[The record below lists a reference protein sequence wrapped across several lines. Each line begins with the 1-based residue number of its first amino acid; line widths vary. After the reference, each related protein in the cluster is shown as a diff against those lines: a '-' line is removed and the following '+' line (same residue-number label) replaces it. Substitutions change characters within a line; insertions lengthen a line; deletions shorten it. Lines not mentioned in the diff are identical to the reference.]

1 MMLNVLPVLPRR
13 TCVRWCRW
21 TGLALR
27 HVGPERPVPPRH
39 QPQQPPAPPAGLKA
53 PEIIAR
59 NEKRML
65 QEAVDSLLD
74 NGRRGKP

>member
-1 MMLNVLPVLPRR
+1 LL
-13 TCVRWCRW
+13 
-21 TGLALR
+21 
-27 HVGPERPVPPRH
+27 E
-39 QPQQPPAPPAGLKA
+39 LKA

-74 NGRRGKP
+74 IWPSRYGNDL